1 MEHLKTNPYNHL
13 TAKER
18 DRLSYPARILL
29 NKNLIIGKTLDF
41 GCGFGKDVEDLSLR
55 GIQITGYDKYY
66 FPEYPAEKYDTILCF
81 YVLNVLLPEEQTN
94 VLMEISQLLKPTGR
108 AYFAV
113 RRDINYEGFRTHKI
127 HHKPTYQCIVKL
139 PYKTVFKNEN
149 VEIYEYQHI
158 NQIAHQNLTCPF
170 CNPDSTREVILESAT
185 AFAIYDKFPVN
196 EGHVLIIPKRHCSD
210 YFSLSFKEQSA
221 CWFIMNK
228 AKKILATKFNP
239 DGFNIGININEPA
252 GQTIPHVHIHLIPR
266 YKGDVDNPIGGVRGV
281 IPGKGNY

>member
-127 HHKPTYQCIVKL
+127 HHKPT
-139 PYKTVFKNEN
+139 
-149 VEIYEYQHI
+149 
-158 NQIAHQNLTCPF
+158 
-170 CNPDSTREVILESAT
+170 
-185 AFAIYDKFPVN
+185 
-196 EGHVLIIPKRHCSD
+196 
-210 YFSLSFKEQSA
+210 
-221 CWFIMNK
+221 
-228 AKKILATKFNP
+228 
-239 DGFNIGININEPA
+239 
-252 GQTIPHVHIHLIPR
+252 
-266 YKGDVDNPIGGVRGV
+266 
-281 IPGKGNY
+281 